1 MGINERAARAFNF
14 LRGRKRSYQL
24 TFDKA
29 QPAVQ
34 EVLMDLA
41 KFCRANE
48 TTFNA
53 DPRIHAALE
62 GRREVWC
69 RIQQHLNLSTEE
81 LYALYRGVPL
91 TTNTEDN
98 ENG

>member
-1 MGINERAARAFNF
+1 MRFNELAARAFDF
-14 LRGRKRSYQL
+14 LRGRKRAYLL

-29 QPAVQ
+29 QPATQ
-34 EVLMDLA
+34 EVLADLA

-48 TTFNA
+48 TTFHP

-69 RIQQHLNLSTEE
+69 RITQHLNLSTEE
-81 LYALYRGVPL
+81 LYALYKGVPL
-91 TTNTEDN
+91 TISEEDTNA
-98 ENG
+98 